1 MHNPMTTRE
10 QSSLVRR
17 TLFGFWRL
25 WGIVM
30 SLWSCMIDDYERV
43 KKDISLF
50 IYKESLYMNMPIP
63 VETSPQDTKR
73 KTSN

>member
-1 MHNPMTTRE
+1 MT
-10 QSSLVRR
+10 SSRG
-17 TLFGFWRL
+17 TLSSFWRL
-25 WGIVM
+25 WGIRM